1 MTPND
6 ISAILQRLTRIEE
19 KLDTQARALS
29 EIGKEVRKTNGRV
42 TELEVREREDRARIE
57 GRGDA
62 EAEKDR
68 RADRWVRPVIIG
80 ITIAVVG
87 GAIGA
92 AIVAALN
99 LNAL

>member
-6 ISAILQRLTRIEE
+6 VTTILERLGRIEA
-19 KLDTQARALS
+19 KLDTHGDALA
-29 EIGKEVRKTNGRV
+29 EIRKEVRKTNGRV
-42 TELEVREREDRARIE
+42 TELEVKEREDRARIE
-57 GRGDA
+57 GRDDA
-62 EAEKDR
+62 EAAKER

-92 AIVAALN
+92 AIVAGLN

>member
-1 MTPND
+1 MTPSD

-29 EIGKEVRKTNGRV
+29 EIGKEVKKTNGRV
-42 TELEVREREDRARIE
+42 TDLETREREDRARLDERSAIE
-57 GRGDA
+57 QAHSDEFRN
-62 EAEKDR
+62 
-68 RADRWVRPVIIG
+68 WIRPI
-80 ITIAVVG
+80 VVG
-87 GAIGA
+87 ILVLAIGA